1 MAFVDSYMQRGL
13 PTAVACV
20 HVCPILCQKV
30 DNLWFISKASMMHCS
45 VSILV
50 LQMGGREWGVERA
63 GNGEEGR
70 EQGVERERAGSGE
83 GERGAEGEGERSR
96 GGKGE
101 EQRWRVKRKAGREEK
116 EKNGR
121 GYKSIQEYTGVY

>member
-50 LQMGGREWGVERA
+50 LQVGGRER
-63 GNGEEGR
+63 
-70 EQGVERERAGSGE
+70 GVEREGESGE
-83 GERGAEGEGERSR
+83 WRGGRERGAEGEGERREWR
-96 GGKGE
+96 GRVERGAEAEGE
-101 EQRWRVKRKAGREEK
+101 EGGRKRGEGEE
-116 EKNGR
+116 
-121 GYKSIQEYTGVY
+121 

>member
-50 LQMGGREWGVERA
+50 LQVGGRER
-63 GNGEEGR
+63 
-70 EQGVERERAGSGE
+70 GVERE
-83 GERGAEGEGERSR
+83 GERGEQRGKERDGSGGEGWR
-96 GGKGE
+96 E
-101 EQRWRVKRKAGREEK
+101 EQRQRVKREAGREEK
-116 EKNGR
+116 EKNDKG
-121 GYKSIQEYTGVY
+121 IQEYTGVY